1 MGPQTLSFPAAVLN
15 CELLQHCQ
23 SRTGTEMTPL
33 SPCATVSSLEL
44 NTKRGLVNK
53 SALPFPLPPFLL
65 VFAAL
70 LQPDSDYKELN
81 YYSNWKNGLTFS
93 LAEDREGGVS
103 WRQDSVCLGGSGEQV
118 ERRGREFRVGGGGVM
133 VV

>member
-1 MGPQTLSFPAAVLN
+1 
-15 CELLQHCQ
+15 
-23 SRTGTEMTPL
+23 MTPL
-33 SPCATVSSLEL
+33 SPCATFSSLEL

-81 YYSNWKNGLTFS
+81 YYSNWKNGWTFS
-93 LAEDREGGVS
+93 LAEDREGG
-103 WRQDSVCLGGSGEQV
+103 SVVGRTLCVWGGSGEQV

>member
-1 MGPQTLSFPAAVLN
+1 MDPQTLSFPAAAAVLN

-33 SPCATVSSLEL
+33 SPCATFSSLEL

-81 YYSNWKNGLTFS
+81 YYSNWKNGWTFS
-93 LAEDREGGVS
+93 LAEDWEGGSVGGRTLCVWGGVES
-103 WRQDSVCLGGSGEQV
+103 RWREEGGSLGL
-118 ERRGREFRVGGGGVM
+118 GVGGGG
-133 VV
+133 

>member
-1 MGPQTLSFPAAVLN
+1 MDPQTLSFPAAAAVLN

-33 SPCATVSSLEL
+33 SPCATFSSLEL

-81 YYSNWKNGLTFS
+81 YYSNWKNGWTFS
-93 LAEDREGGVS
+93 LAEDWEGG
-103 WRQDSVCLGGSGEQV
+103 SVGGRTLCVWGGSGEQV
-118 ERRGREFRVGGGGVM
+118 ERRGREFRVGGGWGG
-133 VV
+133 

>member
-1 MGPQTLSFPAAVLN
+1 
-15 CELLQHCQ
+15 
-23 SRTGTEMTPL
+23 MTPL

>member
-1 MGPQTLSFPAAVLN
+1 MDPQTLSFPAAAAVLN

-33 SPCATVSSLEL
+33 SPCATFSSLEL

-70 LQPDSDYKELN
+70 LQPHSDYKELKH
-81 YYSNWKNGLTFS
+81 YSNWKNGWTFS

-103 WRQDSVCLGGSGEQV
+103 WRQDSCVFGGEWRAGGEK
-118 ERRGREFRVGGGGVM
+118 REGV
-133 VV
+133 